1 MKPPSRTQLRDRLG
15 RFARAGRGPAR
26 LLMLAARADLA
37 QRLWRLAVVAVVLA
51 ATVVLLYEHGDT
63 ALERAAQPAAAAV
76 ATAAHPSPPAR
87 EGAER
92 ARGPGRAAPARDG
105 RDTPAAGAANPDG
118 RGGTG
123 RPGQAGPAAVAAAWY
138 ARQEGLEASL
148 VRSLQQDRVSSDQ
161 VRVLVL
167 ADRGRGRIDT
177 ALVTVRR
184 DAAGRWA
191 VR

>member
-1 MKPPSRTQLRDRLG
+1 MKPPSRTQVRDRLG

-26 LLMLAARADLA
+26 LLAMAVRADLA
-37 QRLWRLAVVAVVLA
+37 RRLWRLAVVAVVLA

-63 ALERAAQPAAAAV
+63 VALERAAQPAAAALT
-76 ATAAHPSPPAR
+76 TAAHPSPPAP
-87 EGAER
+87 
-92 ARGPGRAAPARDG
+92 ARGPARPAPAR
-105 RDTPAAGAANPDG
+105 RDPGAGAADHDT
-118 RGGTG
+118 RGGA
-123 RPGQAGPAAVAAAWY
+123 GQAGGPAAVAAAWY

-148 VRSLQQDRVSSDQ
+148 VRSLQQERVSGRQ

>member
-1 MKPPSRTQLRDRLG
+1 MKPPDRTQLRDRLG

-26 LLMLAARADLA
+26 LLVLAVRADLA
-37 QRLWRLAVVAVVLA
+37 RRLWRLAVVAAVLA

-87 EGAER
+87 EGAGR
-92 ARGPGRAAPARDG
+92 PRSPGRAAPAPTRDQAARARGQRADRTPGRDG
-105 RDTPAAGAANPDG
+105 
-118 RGGTG
+118 
-123 RPGQAGPAAVAAAWY
+123 GPAAVAAAWY
-138 ARQEGLEASL
+138 ARQEGVAASL
-148 VRSLQQDRVSSDQ
+148 VRSLQQDRVSGDQ

>member
-1 MKPPSRTQLRDRLG
+1 MKPPSYAQVRDRLG

-26 LLMLAARADLA
+26 LLVLAARADLA
-37 QRLWRLAVVAVVLA
+37 RRLSRLAVVAVVLA

-63 ALERAAQPAAAAV
+63 VALERATQPAAAAV
-76 ATAAHPSPPAR
+76 ATAGHPSPLAR
-87 EGAER
+87 EGAGR
-92 ARGPGRAAPARDG
+92 ARGPGRAAPAAARDE
-105 RDTPAAGAANPDG
+105 AA
-118 RGGTG
+118 
-123 RPGQAGPAAVAAAWY
+123 RPSRSDSPAAVAAAWY

-148 VRSLQQDRVSSDQ
+148 VRSLQQDRVSGRQ

>member
-1 MKPPSRTQLRDRLG
+1 MKAPSRSQLRDRLG

-26 LLMLAARADLA
+26 LLALAARADLA
-37 QRLWRLAVVAVVLA
+37 RRLWRLAVVAVVLA
-51 ATVVLLYEHGDT
+51 ATVVLLYEHGDPA

-76 ATAAHPSPPAR
+76 ATAAHPSPPAQK
-87 EGAER
+87 GAGR
-92 ARGPGRAAPARDG
+92 ARGPGRAAPARREPG
-105 RDTPAAGAANPDG
+105 APAAGVATPAARDG
-118 RGGTG
+118 
-123 RPGQAGPAAVAAAWY
+123 GPAAVAAAWY
-138 ARQEGLEASL
+138 ARQEGLAASL

>member
-26 LLMLAARADLA
+26 LLALAARADLA
-37 QRLWRLAVVAVVLA
+37 RRLWRLAVIAVVLA

-63 ALERAAQPAAAAV
+63 VALAGAAQPAAAAV
-76 ATAAHPSPPAR
+76 ATAGHPSPPVR
-87 EGAER
+87 EGAGR
-92 ARGPGRAAPARDG
+92 GRGPGRAAPAPARDKAAQARDRRAGRPVRDG
-105 RDTPAAGAANPDG
+105 S
-118 RGGTG
+118 
-123 RPGQAGPAAVAAAWY
+123 PAAVAAAWY
-138 ARQEGLEASL
+138 ARQEGLAASL
-148 VRSLQQDRVSSDQ
+148 VRSLQQDRVSSRQ

>member
-1 MKPPSRTQLRDRLG
+1 MKPPSRTQVRDRLG

-26 LLMLAARADLA
+26 LLVLAARADLTR
-37 QRLWRLAVVAVVLA
+37 RLWRLAVVAVALA

-63 ALERAAQPAAAAV
+63 VALERAAQPAAAAV
-76 ATAAHPSPPAR
+76 ATAGHPSPPAR
-87 EGAER
+87 AGAGQ
-92 ARGPGRAAPARDG
+92 AGGPGRAASAPAQGGAARPGRDG
-105 RDTPAAGAANPDG
+105 S
-118 RGGTG
+118 
-123 RPGQAGPAAVAAAWY
+123 PAAVAAAWY
-138 ARQEGLEASL
+138 ARQEGLEVSL
-148 VRSLQQDRVSSDQ
+148 VRSLQQDRVSGRQ

>member
-1 MKPPSRTQLRDRLG
+1 MKPPSRTQVRDRLG

-26 LLMLAARADLA
+26 LLVLAAHADLA
-37 QRLWRLAVVAVVLA
+37 RRLWQLAVVAVVLA
-51 ATVVLLYEHGDT
+51 ATVVLLYGHGDT
-63 ALERAAQPAAAAV
+63 VALERAAQAAAAAV
-76 ATAAHPSPPAR
+76 TTAAHPSPPAR
-87 EGAER
+87 AGADR
-92 ARGPGRAAPARDG
+92 ARGPGRAASAPVRRDPGAGAAG
-105 RDTPAAGAANPDG
+105 RDT
-118 RGGTG
+118 RGGA
-123 RPGQAGPAAVAAAWY
+123 GQAGGPAAVAAAWY
-138 ARQEGLEASL
+138 ARQEGLEVSL
-148 VRSLQQDRVSSDQ
+148 VRSLQQDRVSGRQ

>member
-1 MKPPSRTQLRDRLG
+1 MKPPSYTQVRDRLG

-26 LLMLAARADLA
+26 LLVLAARADLA
-37 QRLWRLAVVAVVLA
+37 RRLSRLAVVAVVLA

-63 ALERAAQPAAAAV
+63 VALERAAQPAAAAV
-76 ATAAHPSPPAR
+76 ATAGHPSPPAR
-87 EGAER
+87 EGTGR
-92 ARGPGRAAPARDG
+92 ARGPGRAAAPARDE
-105 RDTPAAGAANPDG
+105 AA
-118 RGGTG
+118 
-123 RPGQAGPAAVAAAWY
+123 RPGRSGSPAAVAAAWY

-148 VRSLQQDRVSSDQ
+148 VRSLQQDRVSGRQ

-167 ADRGRGRIDT
+167 ADRGHGRIDT